1 VARLGEFFRNPFSFL
16 FARSAKEER
25 VAAYV
30 IREHERGRPLTEILE
45 DPYVR
50 NRCSRDE
57 LARLLERPEVVRALG
72 ETTVAAQQ
80 ERL

>member
-1 VARLGEFFRNPFSFL
+1 VARLTGLLRNPFSFL
-16 FARSAKEER
+16 FAGSAKEER

-30 IREHERGRPLTEILE
+30 IREHDRGRPLAEILD

-80 ERL
+80 ERI

>member
-1 VARLGEFFRNPFSFL
+1 VVKLSGFVRNPFSFL

-25 VAAYV
+25 IAAYV
-30 IREHERGRPLTEILE
+30 IREHERGRPLAEILE